1 MFSTADLYDE
11 YGENLQVATP
21 VLNDYG
27 GRKIFSGPISTVK
40 VFEDNSLVRAAL
52 EESGDGK
59 VLVVDGG
66 SSLRCALLGDMLA
79 DLGKTNNW
87 SGVIVNGCIRDSAV
101 IATIDF
107 GVKALDTNPRKSV
120 KKGVG
125 ERDIPISFADV
136 TFNPG
141 DYIYADTDGI
151 IISTQKLV

>member
-11 YGENLQVATP
+11 FGESLQIATP
-21 VLNDYG
+21 LLNNYG
-27 GRKIFSGPISTVK
+27 GQKIFSGPISTVK

-52 EESGDGK
+52 EDNGEGK
-59 VLVVDGG
+59 ELVVDGG
-66 SSLRCALLGDMLA
+66 SSLRCALVGDILA
-79 DLGKTNNW
+79 NLGKTNNW
-87 SGVIVNGCIRDSAV
+87 AGIIVNGCIRDSAI

-107 GVKALDTNPRKSV
+107 GIKALNTNPRKSV

-125 ERDIPISFADV
+125 DRDIPVTFADV

-141 DYIYADTDGI
+141 DYVYADPDGI

>member
-11 YGENLQVATP
+11 FGETLQVATP
-21 VLNDYG
+21 LLIDYG
-27 GRKIFSGPISTVK
+27 GRKVFSGQISTVR

-52 EESGDGK
+52 EENGEGK

-87 SGVIVNGCIRDSAV
+87 SGVIVNGCIRDSSV
-101 IATIDF
+101 IATIDI
-107 GVKALDTNPRKSV
+107 GIRALNTNPRKSV
-120 KKGVG
+120 KQGVG
-125 ERDIPISFADV
+125 ERDIPVSFADV

-141 DYIYADTDGI
+141 DYVYADPDGI
-151 IISTQKLV
+151 VISSRKLD